1 MNDRWIRTKMMNLN
15 LDICV
20 LEDDLISTPWW
31 RVLRN
36 RSIRRSIDQLEQ
48 KLKMY
53 EFDYESL
60 ADAVLTEQE
69 SRKWADPCDHEY
81 ESYCPDCGIDSPE
94 YK

>member
-1 MNDRWIRTKMMNLN
+1 MNDRWIRTKMMNIN

-31 RVLRN
+31 RILRN

-69 SRKWADPCDHEY
+69 SRKWADP
-81 ESYCPDCGIDSPE
+81 S
-94 YK
+94 

>member
-1 MNDRWIRTKMMNLN
+1 MNDRWIRTKMMNIN

-60 ADAVLTEQE
+60 VDAVLTEQA
-69 SRKWADPCDHEY
+69 SREWANP
-81 ESYCPDCGIDSPE
+81 S
-94 YK
+94 

>member
-1 MNDRWIRTKMMNLN
+1 MNDRWIRTKMMNIN

-53 EFDYESL
+53 EFDYEGL
-60 ADAVLTEQE
+60 VDAVLTEQE
-69 SRKWADPCDHEY
+69 SRKWADP
-81 ESYCPDCGIDSPE
+81 S
-94 YK
+94 